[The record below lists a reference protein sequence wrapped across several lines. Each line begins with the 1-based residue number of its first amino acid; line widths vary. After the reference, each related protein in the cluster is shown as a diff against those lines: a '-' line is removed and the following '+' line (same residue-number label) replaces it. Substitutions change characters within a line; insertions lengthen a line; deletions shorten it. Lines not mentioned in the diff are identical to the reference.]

1 MDMYQKRKQRQEKK
15 NNNESNKNSINW
27 YIPTLI
33 NFPRKPYFTRVY
45 IWLLFTFLYKK
56 LIKIM

>member
-1 MDMYQKRKQRQEKK
+1 MDMYKKRKMRQEKMI
-15 NNNESNKNSINW
+15 NENKEENTKSNINW

-45 IWLLFTFLYKK
+45 IWLLFTF
-56 LIKIM
+56 